1 MENMDNEKFGYWEGI
16 VERVTRRK
24 NRNGTIFGCSFK
36 IGSGNSLTRNEYP
49 MSQGKGFN
57 KKNMPQEGDLV
68 LLKYHKGKGYRCSK
82 EYSKI
87 VKVLKRCGE
96 E

>member
-16 VERVTRRK
+16 VERVTKAK
-24 NRNGTIFGCSFK
+24 NRNGTIFSYSFK
-36 IGSGNSLTRNEYP
+36 IGSGNSLTRNEYY
-49 MSQGKGFN
+49 MSQGEGFT
-57 KKNMPQEGDLV
+57 KKTMPQEGDLV
-68 LLKYHKGKGYRCSK
+68 LLKYHKGNGYRCSR

-96 E
+96 